1 MGLVT
6 GFTEIP
12 LFQTNFFPDFTHVYF
27 LPARVDVAPSF
38 THLDPALGEA
48 ACSGEPIRASDI
60 TDAIIAKRFFIG
72 EKYAT
77 ALTVGNT
84 SPTIAW
90 SK

>member
-1 MGLVT
+1 VGLVT
-6 GFTEIP
+6 GFTETP

-38 THLDPALGEA
+38 THLDPVLGEA
-48 ACSGEPIRASDI
+48 ACSGEPIRASDR
-60 TDAIIAKRFFIG
+60 IATMNVRRFLIG